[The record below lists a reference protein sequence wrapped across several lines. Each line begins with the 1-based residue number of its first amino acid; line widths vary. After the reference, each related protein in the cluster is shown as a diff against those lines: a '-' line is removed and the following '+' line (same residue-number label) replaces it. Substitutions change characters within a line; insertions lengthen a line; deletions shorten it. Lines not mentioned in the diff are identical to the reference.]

1 MAEVDEREEAI
12 DQASKQELVADQSSG
27 LEVISGRLDA
37 ARDARDAHLATPE
50 PSEFEADHADWMA
63 TRDELNAGVAEQ
75 EEAFA
80 QEMEQAQ
87 PQQLQGF
94 AALLANKRGQEP
106 VGNGQEQPGDDQVM
120 ANDNFAAEEMTREGN
135 NRGPA
140 GRGYAN
146 YAATAQQEHQDAQNW
161 QEREHAVRQSNLG
174 QGSLTVEQIEQQEAG
189 QAQAQPQ
196 QRTAEEQAQR
206 DREEADWNA
215 RFLRGR

>member
-1 MAEVDEREEAI
+1 MEHEERKQSEDSNTLEAAT
-12 DQASKQELVADQSSG
+12 DALS
-27 LEVISGRLDA
+27 A
-37 ARDARDAHLATPE
+37 ARDDRDAHLATSQ
-50 PSEFEADHADWMA
+50 PSEFEDDYQDWIA
-63 TRDELNAGVAEQ
+63 KRDQLNEAVDEREQ
-75 EEAFA
+75 AFA
-80 QEMEQAQ
+80 QEIEQA
-87 PQQLQGF
+87 PTQQLQGF
-94 AALLANKRGQEP
+94 GALLAQKRSQEP
-106 VGNGQEQPGDDQVM
+106 QGNGQEQPGDDQAM
-120 ANDNFAAEEMTREGN
+120 ANENWATQDRANQN

-174 QGSLTVEQIEQQEAG
+174 QGSLTVEQIEQQEAA

-196 QRTAEEQAQR
+196 QRTAEQQAQR